1 MWCGGQPTVH
11 GNEGKRAPQLSQIA
25 NANHAAGVH
34 DRILQEDLAVPPGGG
49 SDSEPSFPLFPSVGF
64 SGQKASG
71 NLTEANKGNEGPS
84 SAR

>member
-1 MWCGGQPTVH
+1 
-11 GNEGKRAPQLSQIA
+11 
-25 NANHAAGVH
+25 VH